1 MLDVN
6 KKVFL
11 SYRRKHSK
19 YVARSVYQYLKGEG
33 YDVFMDI
40 ESIDSG
46 QFSPVILGQIEAR
59 PHFLVVLTPGSLK
72 STTDPGDWLRREIEH
87 AMEKD
92 RNIVPIVAE
101 GFTFEDEEKGLP
113 ENKKFPRKLSR
124 LKTFNWL
131 DLPDNYFEDA
141 MRRLTDRFLKK
152 HRKIDVVSTLEK
164 DRTTVQRM
172 IEKADGAARQ
182 VERETKPDPEAV
194 VTDARTGLIWT
205 RDDNGQ
211 DIDWHGADKYAKNLR
226 LGGYT
231 DWRLPTIEEL
241 SGLYKPRV
249 MYGDEYNIRK
259 PFRLSNRWAWSS
271 ERKGSDTARH
281 FNFRY
286 GLRPYVL
293 VGVFQD
299 YRALCVRRSG
309 K

>member
-11 SYRRKHSK
+11 SYRRKHNK

-152 HRKIDVVSTLEK
+152 HRKIEVVSTPEK

-182 VERETKPDPEAV
+182 VERETEPDPEAV
-194 VTDARTGLIWT
+194 VTDARTGLMWT
-205 RDDNGQ
+205 RDDNGGRN
-211 DIDWHGADKYAKNLR
+211 ISWHNANRYAKNLR

-231 DWRLPTIEEL
+231 DWQLPSIEEL
-241 SGLYKPRV
+241 ERLYEHHGGK
-249 MYGDEYNIRK
+249 YNIRK
-259 PFRLSNRWAWSS
+259 PFRLSGWWVWSAS
-271 ERKGSDTARH
+271 RDGSGENWGFGFLLGERDRGH
-281 FNFRY
+281 FVHQA
-286 GLRPYVL
+286 G
-293 VGVFQD
+293 GA
-299 YRALCVRRSG
+299 RALCVRRSG
-309 K
+309 E